1 MFIKNRDT
9 EKDLMEGDE
18 GRRYFLVKA
27 LRFADDLAM
36 ATCSQKG
43 IQKMMYM
50 YRTQY
55 VTNTECN

>member
-1 MFIKNRDT
+1 MVITNRDT

-36 ATCSQKG
+36 ATSSQKG
-43 IQKMMYM
+43 IQKMM
-50 YRTQY
+50 
-55 VTNTECN
+55 